1 MKVKIE
7 NFGPVKEFEFD
18 TDTPLQLIVGTNN
31 IGKSYA
37 LTAYYIAITSLLE
50 CRLGMAEIF
59 SELGFFEDVIK
70 FDKTFEKKFLSELGN
85 NRDAKIEATSY
96 FEKVAKEVLEYS
108 LVDVFNDKIISSYSD
123 YDSIINQAHPER
135 PCRITINIQAATLS
149 LKNHGGS
156 DGFKIEKFKYQNKV
170 YSIKESHKDAKPSKV
185 LEIPRK
191 TADLNRAIDQLRHHS
206 VAYALG
212 SVLIPTS
219 VIQGI
224 YYLPASRSGL
234 YQALSSFGA
243 IIAELS
249 KKRSL
254 FRSKIELPG
263 ISAQLSD
270 YYIKLTEINTKA
282 TKSANT
288 FFDDITEKIEKE
300 ILQGSINYDS
310 TTKKLFYTPHGTSL
324 RLDLSATSSMVSE
337 LGPIVAYFRH
347 ILSNPAKPDKRLEK
361 YLKSARQKNIKPKQI
376 LIVEEPEAHLHPENQ
391 IKVTEIYAQLAQ
403 QGISV
408 VLTSH
413 SNYIFNKLS
422 NLIIGKKISP
432 NQVKCDLFSW
442 TEGETD
448 PTSIEVDEFG
458 IEDLNFADA
467 SEKLL
472 HEKIDLLA
480 EMDFSDDKPNNQ

>member
-18 TDTPLQLIVGTNN
+18 PDTPLQLIVGTNN

-50 CRLGMAEIF
+50 CRVGMADIF
-59 SELGFFEDVIK
+59 SDLDFYDDIIK
-70 FDKTFEKKFLSELGN
+70 FDKSFEKKYISQLQENQETRIDS
-85 NRDAKIEATSY
+85 TSY
-96 FEKVAKEVLEYS
+96 FEKIAKEVLEYS
-108 LVDVFNDKIISSYSD
+108 LLDVFNEKIISSYSD
-123 YDSIINQAHPER
+123 FASIVNQTR
-135 PCRITINIQAATLS
+135 PDIPCKITIHLQAATLT
-149 LKNHGGS
+149 LLNHG
-156 DGFKIEKFKYQNKV
+156 DGFTIEKFKYK
-170 YSIKESHKDAKPSKV
+170 HKV
-185 LEIPRK
+185 LSVEENYKDSKPIKLLAIPRK
-191 TADLNRAIDQLRHHS
+191 VADFERAVDQLRHNS

-212 SVLIPTS
+212 TVLIPTS

-243 IIAELS
+243 IIAELT

-263 ISAQLSD
+263 ISAQLSE
-270 YYIKLTEINTKA
+270 YYIKLTEINTKVTKTTNPFFEEA
-282 TKSANT
+282 TA
-288 FFDDITEKIEKE
+288 KIEEE
-300 ILQGSINYDS
+300 ILHGAINFDS
-310 TTKKLFYTPHGTSL
+310 GTKKLFYTPVGTSL
-324 RLDLSATSSMVSE
+324 KLDLSATSSMVSE

-347 ILSNPAKPDKRLEK
+347 ILSNPAKPDKKLEK
-361 YLKSARQKNIKPKQI
+361 YLKSASKKNIKPKQI

-403 QGISV
+403 QGVSV

-422 NLIIGKKISP
+422 NLIIGNKINP
-432 NQVKCDLFSW
+432 KHVKCDLFTWSD
-442 TEGETD
+442 GETE
-448 PTSIEVDEFG
+448 TASIEVNEYG
-458 IEDLNFADA
+458 IEDHNFVDA
-467 SEKLL
+467 SEELL
-472 HEKIDLLA
+472 NEKIDLLS
-480 EMDFSDDKPNNQ
+480 EMDFSDDQPNSQ

>member
-7 NFGPVKEFEFD
+7 NFGPVSDFEFD
-18 TDTPLQLIVGTNN
+18 CDTPLQLIVGTNN

-50 CRLGMAEIF
+50 CRLAMAEIL
-59 SELGFFEDVIK
+59 SELGFFEDIIQ
-70 FDKTFEKKFLSELGN
+70 FDKTYEKKFITGLKEDI
-85 NRDAKIEATSY
+85 DAQIEITSY
-96 FEKVAKEVLEYS
+96 FEKIAKVIFEYS
-108 LVDVFNDKIISSYSD
+108 LVEIFNDKIISSYSD
-123 YDSIINQAHPER
+123 HGSIINQAHPER
-135 PCRITINIQAATLS
+135 TCRITIKIQAATLS
-149 LKNHGGS
+149 LVN
-156 DGFKIEKFKYQNKV
+156 DGTGFAIETFKYKHKV
-170 YSIKESHKDAKPSKV
+170 FSVKESYKNSKPIKFHG
-185 LEIPRK
+185 IPRK
-191 TADLNRAIDQLRHHS
+191 KADLETSIDQIRHQA

-212 SVLIPTS
+212 NVLIPTAA
-219 VIQGI
+219 IQGI

-243 IIAELS
+243 IIAELT
-249 KKRSL
+249 KKRAL

-282 TKSANT
+282 TKATNP
-288 FFDDITEKIEKE
+288 FFDEITSKIENE
-300 ILQGSINYDS
+300 ILQGSINFDS
-310 TTKKLFYTPHGTSL
+310 TTKKLFYTPQGTKL

-337 LGPIVAYFRH
+337 LGPVVAYFRH
-347 ILSNPAKPDKRLEK
+347 ILSNPAKPDKKLER
-361 YLKSARQKNIKPKQI
+361 YLGSARQKNIRSKQI

-422 NLIIGKKISP
+422 NLIIGKKIDPS
-432 NQVKCDLFSW
+432 QVKCDLFSW
-442 TEGETD
+442 SDGETET
-448 PTSIEVDEFG
+448 TSIETNEFG
-458 IEDLNFADA
+458 IEDHNFADA
-467 SEKLL
+467 SEFLL

-480 EMDFSDDKPNNQ
+480 EMDFSDDQPDNK

>member
-7 NFGPVKEFEFD
+7 NFGPVKEFEFNP
-18 TDTPLQLIVGTNN
+18 DTPLQLIVGTNN

-59 SELGFFEDVIK
+59 SELGFFEHIIK
-70 FDKTFEKKFLSELGN
+70 FDKSFEKKYLAELEN
-85 NRDAKIEATSY
+85 DLDAEIDATTY
-96 FEKVAKEVLEYS
+96 FEKTAKKVLEYS
-108 LVDVFNDKIISSYSD
+108 LLEVFNDKIISSYSD
-123 YDSIINQAHPER
+123 YSSVINQAHPDK
-135 PCRITINIQAATLS
+135 PCKITFDIQAATLI
-149 LKNHGGS
+149 LVNHG
-156 DGFKIEKFKYQNKV
+156 DGFSIERFKYRHKV
-170 YSIKESHKDAKPSKV
+170 LSVKESYKDPKPVKA
-185 LEIPRK
+185 LTIPRK
-191 TADLNRAIDQLRHHS
+191 SADITRAIHQLRHNS

-212 SVLIPTS
+212 TVIIPTS

-282 TKSANT
+282 KSTNP
-288 FFDDITEKIEKE
+288 FFEELTDRIEKE

-310 TTKKLFYTPHGTSL
+310 ASKKLFYTPNGTKL
-324 RLDLSATSSMVSE
+324 KLDLSATSSMVSE
-337 LGPIVAYFRH
+337 LGPVVAYFRH
-347 ILSNPAKPDKRLEK
+347 ILSNPKSPDKKLEK
-361 YLKSARQKNIKPKQI
+361 YLKTPGLKNSSPTQI
-376 LIVEEPEAHLHPENQ
+376 LIIEEPEAHLHPENQ

-403 QGISV
+403 QGVSV
-408 VLTSH
+408 ILTSH

-422 NLIIGKKISP
+422 NLIIANKINPKK
-432 NQVKCDLFSW
+432 VKCDLFSW
-442 TEGETD
+442 TDGETD
-448 PTSIEVDEFG
+448 TTSIEVNEFG
-458 IEDLNFADA
+458 IEDHNFADA
-467 SEKLL
+467 SEDLL
-472 HEKIDLLA
+472 QEKIELLA
-480 EMDFSDDKPNNQ
+480 EMDFSDDQPDSQ